1 MGKIYQGESLN
12 FVFRCKH
19 RCGIPVN
26 VEGMNVS
33 VLVKD
38 SFGETVYKFSTLA
51 LPEVKPVKVK
61 DNCIVCRLSKEDTTV
76 LSGSYALEV
85 KVTRG
90 NGELVMIDIVKGIK
104 VYESVIGREVG
115 L

>member
-12 FVFRCKH
+12 LVFRCKH

-33 VLVKD
+33 VLLKD
-38 SFGETVYKFSTLA
+38 SFGDTVYKFSTLA
-51 LPEVKPVKVK
+51 LADVKPVKVK
-61 DNCIVCRLSKEDTTV
+61 DNYVVCRLSKEDTAP
-76 LSGSYALEV
+76 LSGTYALEV

-90 NGELVMIDIVKGIK
+90 NGELIMIDIVKGIK
-104 VYESVIGREVG
+104 VYESVIGKEVG